1 MIDGEGLALNY
12 YQRLLSDI
20 TAVCLWSKVD
30 FERKGNDHH
39 SKRSSSKDK
48 NLPDVSS
55 RLALSS

>member
-1 MIDGEGLALNY
+1 MIDGEQLALKY
-12 YQRLLSDI
+12 YQRPLSDI
-20 TAVCLWSKVD
+20 TALCLWSKVN
-30 FERKGNDHH
+30 FERKGNDYH